1 MNEKT
6 LNRQVTAALN
16 LPDAINDFII
26 CAQKVGR
33 MMGISPYFSASSSLI
48 AKLVANTIKLD
59 DLETVC
65 ATTPLTTNTKAR
77 DAARVVV
84 ENDLRDLRL
93 DVQKVAN
100 ADPLN
105 AEIIITSAGMSVK
118 RTNNRGKQQNTATN
132 GIETGTVNLTA
143 EGSGPHNWRYSTDE
157 IEWTYLPGNRTSK
170 LSAAGFTPGVVYSF
184 QNQMALANDQKTEW
198 SQSVKLRIR

>member
-1 MNEKT
+1 MNENT
-6 LNRQVTAALN
+6 LNKQATAVLN

-26 CAQKVGR
+26 FAQKVGR
-33 MMGISPYFSASSSLI
+33 MMDASPYFSASSPLI
-48 AKLVANTIKLD
+48 AKLVADTKTLD
-59 DLETVC
+59 DLEIVC
-65 ATTPLTTNTKAR
+65 VAFPLPTNTKAR

-84 ENDLRDLRL
+84 ENDLRGLRL

-105 AEIIITSAGMSVK
+105 AETIITSAGMSVK
-118 RTNNRGKQQNTATN
+118 MINNRGKQQNTATN

-143 EGSGPHNWRYSTDE
+143 EGRGPHNWRYSTDE
-157 IEWTYLPGNRTSK
+157 KEWTYLPGNRTSK
-170 LSAAGFTPGVVYSF
+170 LTATGFTPGVLYSY
-184 QNQMALANDQKTEW
+184 QNQMALTNDQKTEW

>member
-48 AKLVANTIKLD
+48 AKLVANTIILD
-59 DLETVC
+59 DLETLC

-84 ENDLRDLRL
+84 ENNLRDLRL
-93 DVQKVAN
+93 DVQRVAN

-118 RTNNRGKQQNTATN
+118 ITNNRGKQQNTATN

-157 IEWTYLPGNRTSK
+157 KEWTYLPGNRTSK
-170 LSAAGFTPGVVYSF
+170 LSAAGFTPGVLYSF

>member
-48 AKLVANTIKLD
+48 AKLVANTIILD
-59 DLETVC
+59 DLETLC

-84 ENDLRDLRL
+84 ENNLRDLRL
-93 DVQKVAN
+93 DVQRVAN

-105 AEIIITSAGMSVK
+105 AETIITSAGMSVK
-118 RTNNRGKQQNTATN
+118 MTNDRGKQQNTATN

-157 IEWTYLPGNRTSK
+157 VEWTYLPGNRTSK
-170 LSAAGFTPGVVYSF
+170 LSAAGFTPGVLYSF

>member
-26 CAQKVGR
+26 CAQKVSR
-33 MMGISPYFSASSSLI
+33 MMGVSPYFPASAVLI
-48 AKLVANTIKLD
+48 AKLVAHIILLD
-59 DLETVC
+59 DLQTLC
-65 ATTPLTTNTKAR
+65 ATSPLTTNTKAR

-105 AEIIITSAGMSVK
+105 AETIITSAGMSVK
-118 RTNNRGKQQNTATN
+118 MTNDRGKQQNTATN

-143 EGSGPHNWRYSTDE
+143 EGSGPHNWRYSIDE

-170 LSAAGFTPGVVYSF
+170 ISAAGFTPGVVYSF